1 MPIEPD
7 APTLLT
13 GLNRVPP
20 MARGKVRDLRV
31 RWALEEI
38 GRPYATELFDAF
50 QARPEDYLAWQPFGQ
65 VPAFDDGHV
74 RLFESGAILLYL
86 GEQDERLLPR
96 EPQERWSATAWAMAA
111 LNTIE
116 PIVMTLVFVSVF
128 HGDKPWSGAA
138 RAEAVPLL
146 HQRLAQLD
154 AALGDREWLAGR
166 FSIAD
171 ILMVTVLRNLSA
183 DLLDPSSR
191 LAAYTRRGEERPAF
205 ARALEAQLSQFEP
218 TEGAAS

>member
-1 MPIEPD
+1 MPIDAD
-7 APTLLT
+7 APTRIT
-13 GLNRVPP
+13 GFNHVPP
-20 MARGKVRDLRV
+20 FARGKVRDLRV

-38 GRPYATELFDAF
+38 GRPYAMELFDAF
-50 QARPEDYLAWQPFGQ
+50 QPRSEDYLAWQPFGQ

-128 HGDKPWSGAA
+128 HGDKPWSEGA
-138 RAEAVPLL
+138 RAEALPLL
-146 HQRLAQLD
+146 KQRLAQLD

-171 ILMVTVLRNLSA
+171 ILMVTVLRNLSG
-183 DLLDPSSR
+183 DLLAPASR

-205 ARALEAQLSQFEP
+205 ARALEAQLAQFRP
-218 TEGAAS
+218 SEGVAS